1 MSTRPLVPALAVLGI
16 ALAGCSSSGQAAT
29 SSDQPTADLVSAVKV
44 DNAARTL
51 LPQTVQKSD
60 VITLGTTQAVGTA
73 GLPHAGVDSSGQEIG
88 LSIDLRNA
96 VAKKLGITFK
106 EEFGTFA
113 SIIPGV
119 QNGKY
124 QAGQAN
130 FGVTKARSQ
139 VVDFATYLNDGQAFL
154 GRKDLKID
162 KVSQITDLCGLKL
175 ATSPGTTFQKQL
187 ESHAGDCAKA
197 GKPNWT
203 VQYFADTAPIY
214 LGLQNGKVDVFF
226 GPAVTLKYQAT
237 KIPNTKYLG
246 TFSTT
251 PVGFATAKG
260 SPIAPALVSAVNSLI
275 KDGTYG
281 KILAKWKVPDNA
293 ITTSQ
298 LNPPAPF

>member
-1 MSTRPLVPALAVLGI
+1 MSTRPLVPALAILGI
-16 ALAGCSSSGQAAT
+16 ALAGCSSSGEAAT
-29 SSDQPTADLVSAVKV
+29 TSAQPTADLVSSVKV
-44 DNAARTL
+44 DDAARTL
-51 LPQTVQKSD
+51 LPQSVQQSD
-60 VITLGTTQAVGTA
+60 VITLGTTQAVGTS
-73 GLPHAGVDSSGQEIG
+73 GLPQGGVDANGKEIG
-88 LSIDLRNA
+88 LSIDIRDA

-106 EEFGTFA
+106 QDYGTFA

-130 FGVTKARSQ
+130 FGVTKARSK

-187 ESHAGDCAKA
+187 ETHAGDCAKA
-197 GKPNWT
+197 GKPNWN

-281 KILAKWKVPDNA
+281 KILAKWKVADSA
-293 ITTSQ
+293 ITSSQ